1 MKQLYDIIHIDDN
14 NAFLDITEML
24 IDEIEEI
31 NINYRRAN
39 DVEEIPL
46 MIQEK
51 FPDLLISDLMLSSWD
66 DAIPGVQFIKDMK
79 NKYNDLKIIALTSR
93 ADKFLK
99 IELENYVEKYITKT
113 NSDNYFKNELIKI
126 LKK

>member
-93 ADKFLK
+93 ADKYLQ

-113 NSDNYFKNELIKI
+113 NSDHYFKNELIKI